1 MVAAKLDHSRVLVT
15 KFCQNRLTL
24 KGRSAGQRHT
34 HRQTSSAENNG
45 PSGLQLGSDQQF
57 SLAVQRCSNTVGI
70 IDLFL
75 RFLPCMPCVASALC
89 SCTSAY
95 LCCVK
100 DRGNDKYKKLEYKM
114 AIGQYHRA
122 LLYLKAIDASQKNP
136 ADALLGQSSS
146 IPLSPEMRHDVDR
159 LYSDCQSNLAG
170 NALFIIRI
178 FST

>member
-1 MVAAKLDHSRVLVT
+1 
-15 KFCQNRLTL
+15 
-24 KGRSAGQRHT
+24 
-34 HRQTSSAENNG
+34 
-45 PSGLQLGSDQQF
+45 
-57 SLAVQRCSNTVGI
+57 
-70 IDLFL
+70 
-75 RFLPCMPCVASALC
+75 
-89 SCTSAY
+89 
-95 LCCVK
+95 VK